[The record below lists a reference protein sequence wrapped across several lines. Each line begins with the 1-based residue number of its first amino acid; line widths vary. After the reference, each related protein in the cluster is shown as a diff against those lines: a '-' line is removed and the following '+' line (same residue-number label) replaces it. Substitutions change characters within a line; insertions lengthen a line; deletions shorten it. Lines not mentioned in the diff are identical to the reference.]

1 MFKIIG
7 ADQKEYGPI
16 SVEQIRQWIRDGR
29 LNGQTPAQ
37 RGGEGEWRQLSAFEE
52 FADIFQTT
60 PAPASAAPGGPA
72 PAYTPSAAPGG
83 SVPTGSPDAAL
94 SAVKGP
100 AIALMITS
108 GLGIAYY
115 LFSAAMVFLGH
126 GGMSH
131 RPMPANIPPEWQSFI
146 EGSQGPMAGVL
157 QLFFAAISGFILF
170 GAFKM
175 MKLQGHT
182 LAIITC
188 IVAMLPCGC
197 CCIFGLPF
205 GIWGLVVL
213 NKPDVKSHFS

>member
-7 ADQKEYGPI
+7 GDQKEYGPI

-29 LNGQTPAQ
+29 LNAQTPAQ
-37 RGGEGEWRQLSAFEE
+37 RGGEGEWLPLSAFEE
-52 FADIFQTT
+52 FADIFQPGIAPGT
-60 PAPASAAPGGPA
+60 PATSIPAPGYA
-72 PAYTPSAAPGG
+72 PSAAPGAVPIG
-83 SVPTGSPDAAL
+83 SRDAAL

-100 AIALMITS
+100 AIALIITS

-115 LFSAAMVFLGH
+115 LFSAAMVFLGQ
-126 GGMSH
+126 GGMH
-131 RPMPANIPPEWQSFI
+131 RPLPANIPPEWQSFI
-146 EGSQGPMAGVL
+146 EGSRGPLAGVL
-157 QLFFAAISGFILF
+157 QLFFAATAGFILF
-170 GAFKM
+170 GGLKM

-188 IVAMLPCGC
+188 IIAMLPCGC

-213 NKPDVKSHFS
+213 NKPDVKSQFSN